1 MNANQRKRI
10 SAILET
16 LAPIFDE
23 IEEMANEERDK
34 FDNMTE
40 GLQAT
45 EKGQAIQEAAENLDQ
60 AAQSVTEAI
69 DALSNV
75 AG

>member
-10 SAILET
+10 SAILAT

-23 IEEMANEERDK
+23 LEEMANEERDK
-34 FDNMTE
+34 FESMTE

-45 EKGQAIQEAAENLDQ
+45 ERGQAIEAAADELDS
-60 AAQSVTEAI
+60 AAASITDAI
-69 DALSNV
+69 DTLSNV